1 MTVKEMKQ
9 TNSIYRK
16 WLLTI
21 AIIFLWVPSYAMEHR
36 IDVHQIAM
44 ENINYSIQFVTGDT
58 SYVHAIVPDDII
70 NNHQFAAKGIH
81 QFIAG
86 VTSCVHEFAAEYTL
100 PIHQSATQNITYI
113 HQSESQD
120 TTYIHQLLLR
130 IEQIQT
136 KDNKKFS
143 DGIFPSWREY
153 AQHKG
158 VYKADENVFYTGL
171 VVFTLRKYYHLLS
184 HSDQQ
189 ICDSIFKRAKP
200 AFAKFKNTKGRPTY
214 NFWRTDRPE
223 VFPNS
228 GFLNLFNKTQNLP
241 DDADDTVIALLAL
254 DTPDSI
260 AQYIHKLL
268 IQHANKSRLQIR
280 NTFPAYQNLAAYS
293 TWFGEKMPID
303 FDVCVIS
310 NILYFVNQYQLP
322 WSLQDSA
329 SFQLIKS
336 AVLNNQHLK
345 NAAYISPHYHRSP
358 IVVYHLAR
366 TLSQIKNAAAD
377 SMRVI
382 LIQDAKKLFQS
393 SENIMDKVLLNSS
406 LLYLQEKPLFMQIPA
421 TDNIKEG
428 IEESDFVFFIADMAS
443 MLSDRNRKILS
454 KTALLRFNYYCP
466 AYNIALLLECL
477 LLQQQM
483 SSHMH

>member
-1 MTVKEMKQ
+1 MKQ

-16 WLLTI
+16 WLLVIT
-21 AIIFLWVPSYAMEHR
+21 IIFLWVPSYAAQHS
-36 IDVHQIAM
+36 IDVHAIAYGDRFT
-44 ENINYSIQFVTGDT
+44 IYQFAAKNANN
-58 SYVHAIVPDDII
+58 VHATVSDDII
-70 NNHQFAAKGIH
+70 NNHQSAAKGIH
-81 QFIAG
+81 QFKTG
-86 VTSCVHEFAAEYTL
+86 VTSYVHEYAAEDTL
-100 PIHQSATQNITYI
+100 PIHQPAIQNTI
-113 HQSESQD
+113 HIPQTASQD

-130 IEQIQT
+130 IARIQS
-136 KDNKKFS
+136 KNNKKFS

-153 AQHKG
+153 AQHKD

-171 VVFTLRKYYHLLS
+171 VVFTLRKYYHLLP
-184 HSDQQ
+184 HTDQQ
-189 ICDSIFKRAKP
+189 ICDSIFERAKP
-200 AFAKFKNTKGRPTY
+200 VFAKFKNTKGRPTY
-214 NFWRTDRPE
+214 NFWRTDKPE

-241 DDADDTVIALLAL
+241 DDADDTVITLLAL

-260 AQYIHKLL
+260 AQYIHQLL
-268 IQHANKSRLQIR
+268 IQHANKSHLQIK

-303 FDVCVIS
+303 FDVCVLS
-310 NILYFVNQYQLP
+310 NILYFVNHYQLP

-329 SFQLIKS
+329 SFQLIKL
-336 AVLNNQHLK
+336 AILQNQHLK
-345 NAAYISPHYHRSP
+345 EAAYISPHYHRSA

-366 TLSQIKNAAAD
+366 TLSLIKNDAAD

-382 LIQDAKKLFQS
+382 LIQDATKLFQS
-393 SENIMDKVLLNSS
+393 SENIMDKILLNSA
-406 LLYLQEKPLFMQIPA
+406 LQYLDEKPLLMQLPE
-421 TDNIKEG
+421 TDNIKDE
-428 IEESDFVFFIADMAS
+428 IERSDFVFFIADMAS
-443 MLSDRNRKILS
+443 MLSDRNRKLLS

-483 SSHMH
+483 SSQLH